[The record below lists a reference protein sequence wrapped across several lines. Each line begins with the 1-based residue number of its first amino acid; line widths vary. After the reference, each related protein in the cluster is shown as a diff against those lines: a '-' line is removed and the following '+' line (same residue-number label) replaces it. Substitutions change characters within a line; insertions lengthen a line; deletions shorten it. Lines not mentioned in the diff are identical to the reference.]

1 MCGAPG
7 YALEDGA
14 GSIFLYTKGT
24 EGNPPEELRGL
35 LRYIEDSSEENAVT
49 ENLKELHRMVTA
61 VKRDREVGLAYM
73 KSFEREQRI
82 REQSREEGYEEG
94 IREGRIESI
103 RNMLA
108 AKIDVT
114 ILLEAGFT
122 MDEIKLAENNKK

>member
-1 MCGAPG
+1 
-7 YALEDGA
+7 
-14 GSIFLYTKGT
+14 
-24 EGNPPEELRGL
+24 
-35 LRYIEDSSEENAVT
+35 
-49 ENLKELHRMVTA
+49 MVTA

-82 REQSREEGYEEG
+82 REQSREEGYTEGRQEGRQEG
-94 IREGRIESI
+94 IREGRQEGIREGRMESI

-122 MDEIKLAENNKK
+122 MDEIEEAGKNRT

>member
-1 MCGAPG
+1 M
-7 YALEDGA
+7 
-14 GSIFLYTKGT
+14 
-24 EGNPPEELRGL
+24 R
-35 LRYIEDSSEENAVT
+35 
-49 ENLKELHRMVTA
+49 ELHRMVTA

-94 IREGRIESI
+94 IREGRMESI

>member
-1 MCGAPG
+1 MIH
-7 YALEDGA
+7 LK
-14 GSIFLYTKGT
+14 GS
-24 EGNPPEELRGL
+24 PPEELREL

-49 ENLKELHRMVTA
+49 ENLRELHRMVTA

-82 REQSREEGYEEG
+82 REQSREEGYEKGIHEG
-94 IREGRIESI
+94 IREGRMESI

-122 MDEIKLAENNKK
+122 MDEIEEAGKNRT

>member
-1 MCGAPG
+1 
-7 YALEDGA
+7 
-14 GSIFLYTKGT
+14 
-24 EGNPPEELRGL
+24 
-35 LRYIEDSSEENAVT
+35 
-49 ENLKELHRMVTA
+49 MVTA

-82 REQSREEGYEEG
+82 REQSREEGYTEGRQEG

-122 MDEIKLAENNKK
+122 MDEIKMAENNEK

>member
-1 MCGAPG
+1 
-7 YALEDGA
+7 
-14 GSIFLYTKGT
+14 
-24 EGNPPEELRGL
+24 
-35 LRYIEDSSEENAVT
+35 
-49 ENLKELHRMVTA
+49 MVTA

-82 REQSREEGYEEG
+82 REQSREEGYTEGRQEGRQEG
-94 IREGRIESI
+94 IREGRMESI

-122 MDEIKLAENNKK
+122 MDEIEMAENNEK

>member
-1 MCGAPG
+1 
-7 YALEDGA
+7 
-14 GSIFLYTKGT
+14 
-24 EGNPPEELRGL
+24 
-35 LRYIEDSSEENAVT
+35 
-49 ENLKELHRMVTA
+49 MVTA

-82 REQSREEGYEEG
+82 REQSREEGYTEGRQEG
-94 IREGRIESI
+94 IREGRMESI

-122 MDEIKLAENNKK
+122 MDEIKMAENNEK

>member
-1 MCGAPG
+1 
-7 YALEDGA
+7 
-14 GSIFLYTKGT
+14 
-24 EGNPPEELRGL
+24 
-35 LRYIEDSSEENAVT
+35 
-49 ENLKELHRMVTA
+49 MVTA

-82 REQSREEGYEEG
+82 REQSREEGYTEGRQEGRQEG
-94 IREGRIESI
+94 IREGRMESI

-122 MDEIKLAENNKK
+122 MDEIKMAEIMKNRNNL

>member
-1 MCGAPG
+1 
-7 YALEDGA
+7 
-14 GSIFLYTKGT
+14 
-24 EGNPPEELRGL
+24 
-35 LRYIEDSSEENAVT
+35 
-49 ENLKELHRMVTA
+49 MVTA

-82 REQSREEGYEEG
+82 REQSREEGYKEGRQEG
-94 IREGRIESI
+94 IHEGIQEGRIESI

-122 MDEIKLAENNKK
+122 MDEIKMAENNEK

>member
-1 MCGAPG
+1 M
-7 YALEDGA
+7 
-14 GSIFLYTKGT
+14 
-24 EGNPPEELRGL
+24 R
-35 LRYIEDSSEENAVT
+35 
-49 ENLKELHRMVTA
+49 ELHRMVTA

-82 REQSREEGYEEG
+82 REQSREEGYTEGRQEGRQEG
-94 IREGRIESI
+94 IREGRQEGIREGRMESI

-122 MDEIKLAENNKK
+122 MDEIKMAENNEK

>member
-1 MCGAPG
+1 
-7 YALEDGA
+7 
-14 GSIFLYTKGT
+14 
-24 EGNPPEELRGL
+24 
-35 LRYIEDSSEENAVT
+35 
-49 ENLKELHRMVTA
+49 MVTA

-82 REQSREEGYEEG
+82 REQSRAEGYTEGRQEGRQEG
-94 IREGRIESI
+94 IREGRMESI

-122 MDEIKLAENNKK
+122 MDEIEMAENNEK

>member
-1 MCGAPG
+1 
-7 YALEDGA
+7 
-14 GSIFLYTKGT
+14 
-24 EGNPPEELRGL
+24 
-35 LRYIEDSSEENAVT
+35 
-49 ENLKELHRMVTA
+49 MVTA

-82 REQSREEGYEEG
+82 REQSREEGYTEGRQEGRQEG
-94 IREGRIESI
+94 IREGRQEGIREGRMESI

-122 MDEIKLAENNKK
+122 MDEIKMAENNEK

>member
-1 MCGAPG
+1 
-7 YALEDGA
+7 
-14 GSIFLYTKGT
+14 
-24 EGNPPEELRGL
+24 
-35 LRYIEDSSEENAVT
+35 
-49 ENLKELHRMVTA
+49 MVTA

-82 REQSREEGYEEG
+82 REQSREEGYTEGRQEGRQEGIREGLQEGIREGRQEGIREGRQEG

-122 MDEIKLAENNKK
+122 MDEIKMAENNEK

>member
-1 MCGAPG
+1 
-7 YALEDGA
+7 
-14 GSIFLYTKGT
+14 
-24 EGNPPEELRGL
+24 
-35 LRYIEDSSEENAVT
+35 
-49 ENLKELHRMVTA
+49 MVTA

-82 REQSREEGYEEG
+82 REQSREEGYTEGRQEGRQEG
-94 IREGRIESI
+94 IREGRMESI

-122 MDEIKLAENNKK
+122 MDEIKMAENNEK